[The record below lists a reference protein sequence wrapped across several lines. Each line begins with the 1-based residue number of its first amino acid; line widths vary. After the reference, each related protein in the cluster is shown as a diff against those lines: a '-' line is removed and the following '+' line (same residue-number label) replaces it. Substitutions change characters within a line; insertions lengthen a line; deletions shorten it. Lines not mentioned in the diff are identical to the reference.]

1 VINLKIF
8 DKVVEAVSPSAA
20 LKREMDRYKLESIR
34 SLNFKNSGYDESG
47 ASRKKNSMKGWNANS
62 KSPQEDIDINLPLLR
77 TRSRSL
83 IMSAPLAKSAIRKN
97 VVNVVGSGLRPKPAI
112 DFERLKLTPEYADE
126 WKKKTEAEFS
136 IWAESKH
143 CDVTKLHD
151 FYDLEQIALVSA
163 LSNGDACGLIEY
175 DRVTGYMPYGLRI
188 HMIESDRVCTPQQ
201 NGSTVNLLAKAE
213 NNNRIYN
220 GVEIDSKGAV
230 IAYHI
235 CNTYPTSNNLNV
247 KKEWKRV
254 KAFGDKTG
262 NPNLLM
268 IFEAER
274 ADQYRGVPYL
284 APVIESLK
292 QLTRYS
298 EAELMAA
305 VINGFF
311 TVFIKTDGNKGE
323 MTFGG
328 IEDDSDK
335 TVTSPNDYGL
345 GPGMINVLAEGE
357 SIEIADSKR
366 PSQNFDAFVTSMA
379 KFIGAALDIPVEL
392 LTLSFLSS
400 YSASRAALL
409 EAWKAFKMK
418 RTWLI
423 KDFCQPVYE
432 MWLTEAVASGRI
444 KAPGYFL
451 DPSIKKAWCQCEWN
465 GPSAGMIDPVKEVK
479 AAGERIALGIST
491 REKEAMEMNGTD
503 FDRNVAQLRKENK
516 QMDEVNVKKESE
528 VKQIE

>member
-1 VINLKIF
+1 MNVF
-8 DKVVEAVSPSAA
+8 DKFVEAVSPGAA
-20 LKREMDRYKLESIR
+20 LKREMNRYKLQTVKK
-34 SLNFKNSGYDESG
+34 FKDSGYDESG
-47 ASRKKNSMKGWNANS
+47 ASRTKNSMKGWKANS
-62 KSPQEDIDINLPLLR
+62 KSPQEDIDMNLPLLR

-97 VVNVVGSGLRPKPAI
+97 VVNIVGFGLKPKPSI
-112 DFERLKLTPEYADE
+112 DADFLGINHEYADE
-126 WKKKTEAEFS
+126 WKKKTESEFA

-151 FYDLEQIALVSA
+151 FYDMEQVAMVSA
-163 LSNGDACGLIEY
+163 LSNGDACGLIQY
-175 DRVTGYMPYGLRI
+175 DKPTFWMPYGLRL
-188 HMIESDRVCTPQQ
+188 HMIESDRICTPQQ
-201 NGSTVNLLAKAE
+201 SGNNVNLLAKSSE
-213 NNNRIYN
+213 GNRIYN
-220 GVEIDSKGAV
+220 GVEIDDNGAV
-230 IAYHI
+230 VAYHI
-235 CNTYPTSNNLNV
+235 CSTYPTSNNLNV

-254 KAFGDKTG
+254 KAFGEKTG
-262 NPNLLM
+262 IPNVLM
-268 IFEAER
+268 IFDTER

-311 TVFIKTDGNKGE
+311 TVFIKTDNNKGE

-335 TVTSPNDYGL
+335 TVTSPNDYAL
-345 GPGMINVLAEGE
+345 GPGMINILGEGE

-379 KFIGAALDIPVEL
+379 KYIGAALDLPVEL
-392 LTLSFLSS
+392 LTLSFTSS
-400 YSASRAALL
+400 YSASRASLL

-418 RTWLI
+418 RAWLI

-432 MWLTEAVASGRI
+432 LWLTEAVANGRI
-444 KAPGYFL
+444 QAPGFFL
-451 DPSIKKAWCQCEWN
+451 DPAIKKAWCQCEWN
-465 GPSAGMIDPVKEVK
+465 GPSAGMIDPVKEIK
-479 AAGERIALGIST
+479 AAEERVSLGVST
-491 REKEAMEMNGTD
+491 REREAMELTGTD
-503 FDRNVAQLRKENK
+503 FDRNIAQLKKENK
-516 QMDEVNVKKESE
+516 KMEEISIKSTQKESE
-528 VKQIE
+528 VNLNA